1 MQVRVRAWVGWVL
14 CSSQVPGFMVEECAK
29 DIKSLKEDEEGKK
42 LLLLIS
48 KILLRSQD
56 MKEDSEAMMKN
67 MFHNMAD
74 KLSHEDIDWEGKSS
88 FSFIQKDDDEE
99 DEPEDGR
106 DVDETVE
113 LLEDG
118 ADIEKP
124 RNWASSIP
132 CTTGSCRSISS
143 LHFISP
149 FRRWRVT
156 RNATCICCLR
166 MVPPATAT
174 AIVCF

>member
-29 DIKSLKEDEEGKK
+29 DIESLKEDEEGKK

-88 FSFIQKDDDEE
+88 FSFIQNDDEE

-113 LLEDG
+113 MLEDG
-118 ADIEKP
+118 ADIYFTQFRETKKLGFFHSMYNWFMP
-124 RNWASSIP
+124 FYFETPLYLSVQEMAGDKERN
-132 CTTGSCRSISS
+132 
-143 LHFISP
+143 LHLLLE
-149 FRRWRVT
+149 
-156 RNATCICCLR
+156 NG
-166 MVPPATAT
+166 TA
-174 AIVCF
+174 